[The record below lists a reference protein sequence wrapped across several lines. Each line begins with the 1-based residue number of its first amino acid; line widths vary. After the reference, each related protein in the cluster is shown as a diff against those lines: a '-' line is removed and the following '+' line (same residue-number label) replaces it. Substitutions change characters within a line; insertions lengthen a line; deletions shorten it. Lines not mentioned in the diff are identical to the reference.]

1 MRQKRHELPLRP
13 ARILTLVDQHVVIA
27 RLQPVS
33 ALGELLHLPQQVQRP
48 QQQLRVIQRG
58 VRVEGAAV
66 LGVGDAEH
74 PPDAPRDEHVHV
86 AAVIGEDAT
95 DGLAL
100 LRHQVSMHAPVGLV
114 RELCPGVRHAGAGGA
129 FPREEMLAGTREGGL
144 HGCGV
149 ERTDPALCDAKL
161 PKVAGQH
168 GKRRREGAGPD
179 EGVEPT
185 PPRVEQVDHRGR
197 RAASGALHVQ
207 VRWPDREVSK
217 QHTTR
222 DDSPMQERGEPRARP
237 PLAELRKHERHV
249 LIVAGT
255 RLADAQRPVERFVD
269 QPRHLRLVQHREA
282 GIQVS
287 FERKFAQQ

>member
-1 MRQKRHELPLRP
+1 M
-13 ARILTLVDQHVVIA
+13 
-27 RLQPVS
+27 
-33 ALGELLHLPQQVQRP
+33 
-48 QQQLRVIQRG
+48 
-58 VRVEGAAV
+58 RVEGAAV

-237 PLAELRKHERHV
+237 PLGRAAQTRAPRPHRRGHTPGRCAASGRAIRRPAAAPPSRPASRSRDPGQLREEIRAAVKGR
-249 LIVAGT
+249 T
-255 RLADAQRPVERFVD
+255 RRWC
-269 QPRHLRLVQHREA
+269 
-282 GIQVS
+282 
-287 FERKFAQQ
+287 